1 MVDTAVI
8 LAGGFGSRLN
18 GLGYEVPRSLL
29 SVKRKPVLVHLIKD
43 LKKHGVNNIII
54 SCNKNS
60 NKIQKKLGD
69 GNKLGVNISY
79 SLEPVRLG
87 TGGALKNAAKEIE
100 EPFLI
105 LYGDNLMNVN
115 YKEMMEMHFNNKTKV
130 TMALTPR
137 EDVENYGVAKLD
149 NDKVAFF
156 VEKPSRL
163 EAPSKLVNAG
173 AFIIE
178 PSILSRLP
186 KGKSSIENDLFV
198 DMACFGQISA
208 YHHKGQWYPIDTIEK
223 YQEAQKNFKP
233 VK

>member
-1 MVDTAVI
+1 MIDTAVI

-29 SVKRKPVLVHLIKD
+29 TVKRKSVLVHLIND
-43 LKKHGVNNIII
+43 LKKHGVSNIII

-60 NKIQKKLGD
+60 DKIQKKLGG

-79 SLEPVRLG
+79 SLEEVRLG
-87 TGGALKNAAKEIE
+87 TGGALRNAARELE
-100 EPFLI
+100 EPLLM
-105 LYGDNLMNVN
+105 LYGDNLMDVN
-115 YKEMMEMHFNNKTKV
+115 YREMIDTHLNNKTKV

-137 EDVENYGVAKLD
+137 DDVENYGVAKLD

-156 VEKPSRL
+156 VEKPSKL
-163 EAPSKLVNAG
+163 EAPSNLVNAG
-173 AFIIE
+173 AFIID

-186 KGKSSIENDLFV
+186 AGKSSIEKDLFV

-208 YHHKGQWYPIDTIEK
+208 YLHEGQWYPIDTIEK
-223 YQEAQKNFKP
+223 YQEAQKNFK
-233 VK
+233 KL